1 MKDETLPILL
11 VDDDE
16 VDVMSVKRAFRRLQI
31 ANPLFVAHN
40 GFEALQMLRGEHTNK
55 ALPSRPAVILLD
67 LNMPRMGGLEFL
79 HVIRSDD
86 TLKSLVIIILTT
98 SNDNGD
104 KKAAYDYNVAG
115 YLVKPVI
122 GADFME
128 TIATFKQYWSINEL
142 PPSVQ

>member
-16 VDVMSVKRAFRRLQI
+16 VDVMSVKRAFKRLKI
-31 ANPLFVAHN
+31 ANPLFVANN
-40 GFEALQMLRGEHTNK
+40 GFEALQMLRGEHDSKT
-55 ALPSRPAVILLD
+55 LPSPPAVILLD
-67 LNMPRMGGLEFL
+67 LNMPKMGGLEFL
-79 HVIRSDD
+79 GVLREDPLLRSMIVI
-86 TLKSLVIIILTT
+86 VLTT

-104 KKAAYDYNVAG
+104 KQTAYNRNVAG
-115 YLVKPVI
+115 YLVKPVV

-128 TIATFKQYWSINEL
+128 TIATFKRYWAMNEL